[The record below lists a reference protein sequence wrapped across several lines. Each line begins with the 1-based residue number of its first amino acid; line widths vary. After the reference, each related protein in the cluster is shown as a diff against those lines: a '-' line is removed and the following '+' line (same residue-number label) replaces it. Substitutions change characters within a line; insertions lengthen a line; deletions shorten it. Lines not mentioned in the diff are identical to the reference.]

1 MPRVA
6 RGWVALVAVL
16 TLCGVSRPASA
27 AITFIA
33 SSSYGSTNTNGASS
47 QASMNTTGAN
57 FLACAIADYNANS
70 PSTITESRGSSAPTG
85 YTTASSVTLVQV
97 RIAYWVNYTSAGN
110 PTTFTTNGT
119 GTYVALACIAMANVD
134 TTGSAFEAQSAG
146 GTAAATTVQP
156 GSLTPS
162 VDNEL
167 LVTGLGANVDTSET
181 INGGYGVNGGNP
193 VTGGSSPGT
202 SFTASIAYLI
212 QTSKTAANPTWT
224 GGDNTGRAARQATFL
239 CGNCGGGGSTYHG
252 LPALGVGK

>member
-1 MPRVA
+1 MRRA
-6 RGWVALVAVL
+6 SIALVAVL
-16 TLCGVSRPASA
+16 ALCGVSRPASA
-27 AITFIA
+27 AITFIN

-57 FLACAIADYNANS
+57 FLACTIADYNANS
-70 PSTITESRGSSAPTG
+70 PSTITESRASSAPTG
-85 YTTASSVTLVQV
+85 YTTVVSVTLVQM

-119 GTYVALACIAMANVD
+119 GTYVALACIAMAGVD
-134 TTGSAFEAQSAG
+134 TSGSAFEAQSAG
-146 GTAAATTVQP
+146 GTATAATVQP
-156 GSLTPS
+156 GSLTPA

-167 LVTGLGANVDTSET
+167 LVTGMGTNVDTSAT

-224 GGDNTGRAARQATFL
+224 GSDTSGRAARQATFL
-239 CGNCGGGGSTYHG
+239 CGNCGAAATAYHG
-252 LPALGVGK
+252 LPTLGAGK